1 MSTGK
6 IGHLELLAANNL
18 DVDQVVWA
26 RAKGYSFWPAQVFE
40 EDETIMDT
48 VPNGTVP
55 VRFLDDNSWAYV
67 SPKDIADF
75 VADYDAT
82 YEVAMPKE
90 TELRRKFLR
99 AVRVGRQLTG
109 MTGWIACEA
118 CNKWRQFPCTM
129 LGLGD
134 GWVCKMNTWDNCNS
148 CSVPEQDPLAD
159 PDNEAFDVSGVDATQ
174 VLPADAPTLHP
185 TEQSDVC
192 YLEFHSHDK
201 IFTGKVHITMTTPPL
216 IYVRDVFGI
225 VWRTEDTRRLNDKYK
240 NHKSK
245 FEHLL
250 KYHTIG
256 PGKTK
261 AVASIGDLDALLT
274 CFNEDVAKTF
284 VDEGELDNLKIL
296 LARACGQKLPI
307 MTGAGG
313 AGVASSN
320 GEDDWLPINWSTLS
334 FLSQDRKF
342 KCEVRLTKA
351 GAEGKHHVSL
361 TDFLSIVGR
370 LQPVAVAKAAYYV
383 RTRLGSVLRC
393 VRDVPLVPLTEL
405 LAVLRLLPMAIVQ
418 EYRECGDEQRF
429 RDTVMTFAELPELLA
444 KEAESWTV
452 TGRMPA
458 ASERFFIPKSPRSP
472 RSSSGS
478 AAQAW
483 IGKFVRLKPGVKGFG
498 GCIGQVCSAAN
509 GYYLI
514 RLRTSGTSVKVR
526 SADMYMVDEN
536 EEDIPDEQ
544 PDDSGDASAIDAG
557 SPRQSLAALDDSGD
571 ASAIDAGSPRQSL
584 VATSPR
590 QRAASDQNGPSAF
603 VLDAPGEDAAASADA
618 TNSPRS
624 SRNRTGSKSP
634 RRGVLLGAMSEA
646 EDLAASEELGYERG
660 RSRCGL
666 VRAAYS
672 NPFAPVATVSSRS
685 ICSSVPPSL
694 SCDLPR
700 RSVSSG
706 RTLQRSRQRTSSA

>member
-1 MSTGK
+1 MSSTK
-6 IGHLELLAANNL
+6 IGHLELLVANSL

-40 EDETIMDT
+40 EDEAMET

-148 CSVPEQDPLAD
+148 CHVPEQDYSAD
-159 PDNEAFDVSGVDATQ
+159 PDDETFDVSSVDDTQ
-174 VLPADAPTLHP
+174 VLPADVPTLHP

-192 YLEFHSHDK
+192 YLEFHSHDEV
-201 IFTGKVHITMTTPPL
+201 FTGKVHVTMTTPPL

-250 KYHTIG
+250 KYHPIG
-256 PGKTK
+256 PGKSK

-274 CFNEDVAKTF
+274 FFNEDVAKTF
-284 VDEGELDNLKIL
+284 IDEGELNSLKIL
-296 LARACGQKLPI
+296 LARAFGQKLPVA
-307 MTGAGG
+307 TGAGG
-313 AGVASSN
+313 ADVASSD
-320 GEDDWLPINWSTLS
+320 GEDDGLPIDWSTLS

-351 GAEGKHHVSL
+351 GPEGKHHVSL

-370 LQPVAVAKAAYYV
+370 LQTAAVTKAAYYV

-405 LAVLRLLPMAIVQ
+405 LAVLRLLPLSIVQ

-458 ASERFFIPKSPRSP
+458 ASERFIIPKSPRSP

-483 IGKFVRLKPGVKGFG
+483 IAKFVRLKPGVKGFG
-498 GCIGQVCSAAN
+498 GCIGQVSSAAN

-514 RLRTSGTSVKVR
+514 RLRASGTSVKVR
-526 SADMYMVDEN
+526 SADMYMVDEG
-536 EEDIPDEQ
+536 EEDMPDEQ
-544 PDDSGDASAIDAG
+544 PDDSEDTSAGDAG
-557 SPRQSLAALDDSGD
+557 SSRQS
-571 ASAIDAGSPRQSL
+571 P

-590 QRAASDQNGPSAF
+590 QRAASGQNGLSAF
-603 VLDAPGEDAAASADA
+603 VLDGPDEETAAAGAA

-624 SRNRTGSKSP
+624 SRSRTGSKSP

-666 VRAAYS
+666 VRSA
-672 NPFAPVATVSSRS
+672 PFRFIAHPLHPGL
-685 ICSSVPPSL
+685 IY
-694 SCDLPR
+694 
-700 RSVSSG
+700 
-706 RTLQRSRQRTSSA
+706 